1 VRYARQSDEGR
12 RCDECTR
19 LAAEHAA
26 LYQEYLDAR
35 DALTLTAKTDPDYS
49 SRAKCL
55 TKLRGQ
61 LREALKRD
69 QLHEET
75 HPLPANVDPSYERAS
90 RYMWKPRQS

>member
-12 RCDECTR
+12 RCEECTR
-19 LAAEHAA
+19 LAAEYAV
-26 LYQEYLDAR
+26 LYQEYLAAR
-35 DALTLTAKTDPDYS
+35 DALTLTAKTDPAYS
-49 SRAKCL
+49 GRAKCL

-75 HPLPANVDPSYERAS
+75 HQDEFSN
-90 RYMWKPRQS
+90 